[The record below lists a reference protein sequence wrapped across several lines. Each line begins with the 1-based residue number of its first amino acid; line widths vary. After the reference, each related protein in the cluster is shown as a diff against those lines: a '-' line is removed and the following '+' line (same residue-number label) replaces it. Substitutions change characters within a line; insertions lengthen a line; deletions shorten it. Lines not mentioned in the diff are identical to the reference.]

1 MSNNSPEYMLDQAAF
16 EAWQR
21 GQYTEE
27 SVDPNRFFRLVK
39 KCIQNEL
46 DETEKELLRLR
57 YYERRK
63 VREIAD
69 LVGVDPSTVSRRLD
83 KIQCTLYK
91 YLKYAAELHFGR
103 GM

>member
-1 MSNNSPEYMLDQAAF
+1 MSNNSPEYMLDAAAF

-21 GQYTEE
+21 DQNTTESDHRE
-27 SVDPNRFFRLVK
+27 RFNRLVK
-39 KCIQNEL
+39 KCIQEEL
-46 DETEKELLRLR
+46 DESEKELLRLR

-69 LVGVDPSTVSRRLD
+69 IVGVDPSTVSRRLG
-83 KIQCTLYK
+83 KIQNTLYK
-91 YLKYAAELHFGR
+91 YLKYAAELHYGR